1 MLTNFLNASSGKGE
15 VGGGGVIQTGN
26 GLNLL
31 VKMASEGAEYSVQGF
46 AGHAPNSL
54 LVNNAP
60 ALNSLI
66 GFINFATDTVKWLI

>member
-1 MLTNFLNASSGKGE
+1 MSFTSSISHE
-15 VGGGGVIQTGN
+15 AV
-26 GLNLL
+26 
-31 VKMASEGAEYSVQGF
+31 SYSVQGF

-66 GFINFATDTVKWLI
+66 GFINFATDTVKWHI